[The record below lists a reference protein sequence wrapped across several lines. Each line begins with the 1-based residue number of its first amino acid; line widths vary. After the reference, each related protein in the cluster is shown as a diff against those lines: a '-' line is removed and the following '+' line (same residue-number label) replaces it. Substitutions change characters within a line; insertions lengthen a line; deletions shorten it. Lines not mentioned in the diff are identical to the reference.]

1 LYVGRVQKW
10 GKFSK
15 MDKIFK
21 KLKHEAEGQHS
32 EEEQT
37 VNSKHT
43 TTRKCEKPVSTQTLP
58 VAVDYTSRV

>member
-1 LYVGRVQKW
+1 
-10 GKFSK
+10 